1 MTHPDP
7 IPSPG
12 VTGTEPI
19 HAGPLSHVLA
29 IRGSMPD
36 HESRI
41 VVEHREALVYL
52 LGEAAELE
60 HAILCEYLFAAFS
73 LKQATAEGLTED
85 QLYAVKRWRQTV
97 LEVAAQEM
105 LHLALVQN
113 LLTAIGASPHLT
125 RPNLPA
131 PARHFP
137 PGVQIALVP
146 FGEAALRH
154 FLYLERPEGMEIEDA
169 EGFAALD
176 RAEPLMMDEEEIVPR
191 GQGFATVGHLYRS
204 IEDGFV
210 HLTQKLGED
219 RLFIGPPRAQAT
231 AEYFRWPDLV
241 SVIHLKSAQQAIET
255 IVEQGEGASGDWK
268 EAHFGRFHDV
278 LDEYLDMRRQ
288 HPTFEPTRSV
298 MAANVR
304 PPESGADV
312 PIIGNRTT
320 AKVVDLFNVTY
331 EILLQI
337 LYRFFAHTEETD
349 EQLRTLA
356 DLAVTN
362 MFILIEP
369 LGQLITSLPV
379 GPQYPGMMAGA
390 TFELFYETDY
400 LFPHQQAAWILL
412 EERLQEAADF
422 ARRIAA
428 ENQDLSARLEHIAA
442 GCDRLAHR
450 LAAGR

>member
-1 MTHPDP
+1 MAT
-7 IPSPG
+7 
-12 VTGTEPI
+12 
-19 HAGPLSHVLA
+19 
-29 IRGSMPD
+29 RGSVPD
-36 HESRI
+36 HEGRI
-41 VVEHREALVYL
+41 VIEHREALIYL

-60 HAILCEYLFAAFS
+60 HAILCGYLFAAFS
-73 LKQATAEGLTED
+73 LKQTTDEGFSED
-85 QLYAVKRWRQTV
+85 QLATIKRWRQTV

-113 LLTAIGASPHLT
+113 LLTSIGASPHLT
-125 RPNLPA
+125 RPNLPL

-137 PGVQIALVP
+137 PGVQIGLVP
-146 FGEAALRH
+146 FGEVALRH
-154 FLYLERPEGMEIEDA
+154 FLYLERPEGMELEDA

-176 RAEPLMMDEEEIVPR
+176 RAEPLMMDEEDIIPR
-191 GQGFATVGHLYRS
+191 GQDFATVGHLYRS

-210 HLTQKLGED
+210 HLSEKLGED

-231 AEYFRWPDLV
+231 ADYFRWPDLV
-241 SVIHLKSAQQAIET
+241 SVIDLKSAQQAIET

-268 EAHFGRFHDV
+268 TAHFGRFHDM
-278 LDEYLDMRRQ
+278 LDEFLAMRQQ
-288 HPTFEPTRSV
+288 HPTFEPARSV

-320 AKVVDLFNVTY
+320 AKVVDLFNVAY
-331 EILLQI
+331 EILLQV
-337 LYRFFAHTEETD
+337 LYRFFAHTEESD

-356 DLAVTN
+356 DVAVTN
-362 MFILIEP
+362 MFVLIEP
-369 LGQLITSLPV
+369 LGDMVTRLPV

-390 TFELFYETDY
+390 SFELFYETDY
-400 LFPHQQAAWILL
+400 LFPHQEAAWILL
-412 EERLQEAADF
+412 EERLEEAAEF

-428 ENQDLSARLEHIAA
+428 ANDDLNADLQHIAA
-442 GCDRLAHR
+442 ACDRLAHR